1 MKNILPRR
9 FAKYLRRKLGGIEA
23 APRKI
28 AMGYAVGFF
37 LGALPIMT
45 FRVALALGLAIVFKW
60 NKTATLL
67 GVFLINPL
75 TLFPFYIPAFTIG
88 QLILGSDI
96 PITPGEWD
104 AQALLQAFWDDGHFF
119 LVLITGSIA
128 LALPISVFLYWSAYK
143 VVSYLQSN
151 HFSPKPDNHE
161 IPDHWRQRLYRDPP
175 GTPTGSSRERSTCIH
190 PSGNGRFPDT
200 TSQYPDFRG
209 RRPPA

>member
-1 MKNILPRR
+1 MKSILPRR

-45 FRVALALGLAIVFKW
+45 FRVALALGLAIAFKW

-75 TLFPFYIPAFTIG
+75 TLLPFYIPAFTIG

-104 AQALLQAFWDDGHFF
+104 TQTLLQALWDDGHFF
-119 LVLITGSIA
+119 LVLTTGSIA

-143 VVSYLQSN
+143 VVNYLQSN
-151 HFSPKPDNHE
+151 YCSPKPDCHE
-161 IPDHWRQRLYRDPP
+161 IPDHRRQRLYRDPP
-175 GTPTGSSRERSTCIH
+175 GTATGPT
-190 PSGNGRFPDT
+190 
-200 TSQYPDFRG
+200 
-209 RRPPA
+209 RR